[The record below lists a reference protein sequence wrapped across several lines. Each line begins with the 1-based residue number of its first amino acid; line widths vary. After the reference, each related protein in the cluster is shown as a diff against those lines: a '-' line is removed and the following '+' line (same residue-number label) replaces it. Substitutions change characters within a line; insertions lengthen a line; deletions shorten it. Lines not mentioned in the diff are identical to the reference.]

1 MIQRKQKKLTLKGL
15 NLNDA
20 VAKIKASRDTAIT
33 NFGNKINTANT
44 DLNNAVDITNHI
56 QDIEEENAN

>member
-44 DLNNAVDITNHI
+44 DLNNAVDITNQI